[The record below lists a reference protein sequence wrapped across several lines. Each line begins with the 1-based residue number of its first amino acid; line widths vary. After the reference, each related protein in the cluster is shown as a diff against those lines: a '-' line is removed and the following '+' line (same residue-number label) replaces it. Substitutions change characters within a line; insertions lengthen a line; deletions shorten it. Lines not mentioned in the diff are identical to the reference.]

1 MIATARGPGVRRA
14 GERVHAI
21 GSGTVDNGI
30 MTSQV
35 IVPHR
40 PGPLLD
46 VPKGDRAG
54 QQDPP
59 ERLIGLPEAVLAAGG
74 AVLLAAV
81 LLLGLPGWLS
91 VVAVACLALGLVLPA
106 NAALLR
112 MLRRRAG
119 RRRQRTLD
127 QGTLLDVSDA
137 TVRRLVTAYRRLERT
152 AGPGM
157 ARDAGHLAVTE
168 AAVLLAGRTPQGPE
182 EEYVLLRAE
191 AVSAL
196 ADRLAEGPVMPVE
209 LVGAGSLARIEALLS

>member
-1 MIATARGPGVRRA
+1 
-14 GERVHAI
+14 
-21 GSGTVDNGI
+21 

-46 VPKGDRAG
+46 VPKGDRPG
-54 QQDPP
+54 QEDPP
-59 ERLIGLPEAVLAAGG
+59 EAIVGLPEAVLAAGG
-74 AVLLAAV
+74 AVLLPAV

-91 VVAVACLALGLVLPA
+91 VVAVGCLALGLALPA

-119 RRRQRTLD
+119 RRRQGTLD
-127 QGTLLDVSDA
+127 QGTVLDVSDA

-168 AAVLLAGRTPQGPE
+168 AAALLAGRTPEGSE
-182 EEYVLLRAE
+182 EEYVALRAE

-209 LVGAGSLARIEALLS
+209 LVGADALARIKALLA